1 MSEKKYNIEFSPS
14 SSKYLKKL
22 NKVTQNLLIK
32 KIENLQDNPLPN
44 GAKKLSA
51 SVGIYRIRVLDYRI
65 IYSINNFK
73 LEVLVIKIG
82 HRSDVYK
89 RLE

>member
-1 MSEKKYNIEFSPS
+1 LSEKKYTVEFSPS

-22 NKVTQNLLIK
+22 NKVTQNLLFK
-32 KIENLQDNPLPN
+32 KIEDLQDNPLPN
-44 GAKKLSA
+44 GVKKLSA
-51 SVGIYRIRVLDYRI
+51 SIGFYRIRVLDYRI
-65 IYSINNFK
+65 IYSLNNSR
-73 LEVLVIKIG
+73 LEILVIKIG